1 MHSNIKEKGQRQSN
15 ETRKA
20 ARDRIRIYSPRDYVP
35 LRAWNIAER
44 TIAGYCNPTRIEED
58 FLELIDRCV
67 AQTPG
72 KSKYHF
78 DLDNLNTH
86 QSESLVCYV
95 AEMEGDIDKLGKK
108 GKSGLLRDIESRA
121 KYLRDQS
128 HYIVFHHTPKHA
140 SWLNQI
146 EV

>member
-1 MHSNIKEKGQRQSN
+1 M
-15 ETRKA
+15 
-20 ARDRIRIYSPRDYVP
+20 
-35 LRAWNIAER
+35 
-44 TIAGYCNPTRIEED
+44 
-58 FLELIDRCV
+58 IDRCV
-67 AQTPG
+67 TQTPG

-78 DLDNLNTH
+78 VLDNLNTH

-108 GKSGLLRDIESRA
+108 GKSGLLRDMESRA
-121 KYLRDQS
+121 KYLRDPS

-146 EV
+146 EVWFGILDRKALRWASFNSIDALNKRILDLMAYFNQTMAKPVKWRYAG